1 MLWLKF
7 CGLVSLQILVEIY
20 KKKISKVAFGSQV
33 SQLILTDK

>member
-1 MLWLKF
+1 M
-7 CGLVSLQILVEIY
+7 VEILWFSIFADSCRNL